1 MSNRHDY
8 YSIVKWEFH
17 LSSSGIGFGLGFLVG
32 LHLTKFSIKD
42 FVNLI
47 LFKIVEIPNVVININ
62 KQWLLRII
70 TRILSK
76 SYSSITKYTDTLLRG
91 GELRNAQK
99 VVLDEL
105 DVWKKQ
111 KIMILGI
118 WFSIQF
124 SALYYKKV
132 ELGPFPLNSY
142 RFLVQFLL
150 FET

>member
-91 GELRNAQK
+91 GRTQK
-99 VVLDEL
+99 CLKGCFRWTWCLEKAKNYDSGDL
-105 DVWKKQ
+105 
-111 KIMILGI
+111 I
-118 WFSIQF
+118 FYSIF
-124 SALYYKKV
+124 CS
-132 ELGPFPLNSY
+132 
-142 RFLVQFLL
+142 LL
-150 FET
+150 